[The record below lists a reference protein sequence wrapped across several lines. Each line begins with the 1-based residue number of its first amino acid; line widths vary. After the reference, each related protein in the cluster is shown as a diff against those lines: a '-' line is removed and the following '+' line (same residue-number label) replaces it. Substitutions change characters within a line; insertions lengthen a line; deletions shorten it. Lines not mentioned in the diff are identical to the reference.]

1 MKCVHT
7 VIILGIFFCL
17 PANMHPANE
26 CGILV
31 QLVWR
36 IDNFIVRPIYAAY
49 LNKTRFHVH
58 DNYAIEHAKAA
69 QALG

>member
-1 MKCVHT
+1 
-7 VIILGIFFCL
+7 
-17 PANMHPANE
+17 MHPANE

-49 LNKTRFHVH
+49 LNQTRFHVH
-58 DNYAIEHAKAA
+58 DNYAIAHAKAA